1 MFSFII
7 YLILA
12 IVFGYF
18 ATQNTKP
25 ISVIFASY
33 KIENIPLYVVLGVTL
48 LIGLF
53 FSWFIGLFDSL
64 ASAMKIRGKEH
75 IIKDDKKIIRE
86 LTKKINQLEIENAK
100 LTGELKRESKD
111 PDSL

>member
-18 ATQNTKP
+18 ATQNTEP
-25 ISVIFASY
+25 ISLTLASY
-33 KIENIPLYVVLGVTL
+33 KIEQIPLYIALGITL
-48 LIGLF
+48 LVGLF
-53 FSWFIGLFDSL
+53 FSWFIGLFDSF

-75 IIKDDKKIIRE
+75 IIKDDKKNIRE
-86 LTKKINQLEIENAK
+86 LTRKINQLEIENAK

-111 PDSL
+111 PNSL